1 MTTPDIATFTAS
13 DGYRFYVRRYFPDGM
28 PRGRVV
34 LLHGI
39 RSHGGWYE
47 RSCRQLRDA
56 GYEVH
61 FLDRR
66 GCGWNTAR
74 RGDCPGFRRLIDDVA
89 EYVFELRGTRAFLPT
104 FLAGI
109 SWGGKVA
116 LGVPIRRPG
125 LVEGVMLLCPGLTP
139 KVGPSLPRRLRVL
152 LARLLRPERSFPIPL
167 NDPELFTDSDH
178 WQRYVS
184 EDRHGL
190 TEATARFLVESA
202 RFDVYLKW
210 TARRVTV
217 PVLLMLAGR
226 DKVLDNAK
234 TRRYLSR
241 LTGSKSLSVVDYP
254 DAAHTLE
261 FEGPDHPFVADMV
274 RWMAKFRAGRVSD
287 GPC

>member
-1 MTTPDIATFTAS
+1 MVESSTVTFAAS
-13 DGYRFYVRRYFPDGM
+13 DGYRFYVRRYSPAGL

-34 LLHGI
+34 MLHGI

-47 RSCRQLRDA
+47 RSCRELAAA

-66 GCGWNTAR
+66 GSGWNTVR

-89 EYVFELRGTRAFLPT
+89 EYVYDLRAARAFLPT

-109 SWGGKVA
+109 SWGGKLA

-125 LVEGVMLLCPGLTP
+125 LVQGVMLLCPGLTP
-139 KVGPSLPRRLRVL
+139 KIGPPLTRRLRVL
-152 LARLLRPERSFPIPL
+152 LARFLRPGKLFPIPL
-167 NDPELFTDSDH
+167 NEPDLFTDSPD

-184 EDRHGL
+184 EDQFGL
-190 TEATARFLVESA
+190 TQATARFLFESF
-202 RFDVYLKW
+202 RFDVFLKW
-210 TARRVTV
+210 QARRVTV
-217 PVLLMLAGR
+217 PLLLMLAGR

-241 LTGSKSLSVVDYP
+241 LSGSKSLTVVDYP

-261 FEGPDHPFVADMV
+261 FEGPDHPFVADVV
-274 RWMAKFRAGRVSD
+274 RWMAKR
-287 GPC
+287 

>member
-1 MTTPDIATFTAS
+1 MTPPDIAAFAAS
-13 DGYRFYVRRYFPDGM
+13 DGYRFYVRRYFPAGR

-47 RSCRQLRDA
+47 WSCQRLCDA

-66 GCGWNTAR
+66 GSGWNTAR
-74 RGDCPGFRRLIDDVA
+74 RGDCPGFRQLIDDVA
-89 EYVFELRGTRAFLPT
+89 EYLFDVRGTRAFLPT
-104 FLAGI
+104 FLGGI
-109 SWGGKVA
+109 SWGGKLA
-116 LGVPIRRPG
+116 LGVPVRRPG
-125 LVEGVMLLCPGLTP
+125 LVDGVMLLCPGLTP
-139 KVGPSLPRRLRVL
+139 TVGPSLPRRLRVL
-152 LARLLRPERSFPIPL
+152 FARLLRPERLFPIPL
-167 NDPELFTDSDH
+167 NEPELFTDSAD
-178 WQRYVS
+178 WQRYIS

-217 PVLLMLAGR
+217 PVLLMLGGR
-226 DKVLDNAK
+226 DKILSNAN

-241 LTGSKSLSVVDYP
+241 LSGSKSVTVVDYP

-261 FEGPDHPFVADMV
+261 FEGPDHPFVADMM
-274 RWMAKFRAGRVSD
+274 RWMEKR
-287 GPC
+287 

>member
-1 MTTPDIATFTAS
+1 MVSLFAAS
-13 DGYRFYVRRYFPDGM
+13 DGYRFYVRRYFPVGV

-34 LLHGI
+34 MLHGV

-47 RSCRQLRDA
+47 RSCTELCAA

-66 GCGWNTAR
+66 GSGWNTAR

-89 EYVFELRGTRAFLPT
+89 EYVYDLRSTRAFLPT

-109 SWGGKVA
+109 SWGGKLA

-125 LVEGVMLLCPGLTP
+125 LVQGVMLLCPGLTP
-139 KVGPSLPRRLRVL
+139 KIGPPLTRRLRVL
-152 LARLLRPERSFPIPL
+152 LARSLRPEKLFPIPL
-167 NDPELFTDSDH
+167 NEPDLFTDSPP

-184 EDRHGL
+184 EDRYGL
-190 TEATARFLVESA
+190 TQATARFLFESF
-202 RFDVYLKW
+202 RFDVFLKW
-210 TARRVTV
+210 QAWRVTV

-241 LTGSKSLSVVDYP
+241 LTGSKSMTVVDYP

-261 FEGPDHPFVADMV
+261 FEGPGHPFVADLV
-274 RWMAKFRAGRVSD
+274 RWMGKR
-287 GPC
+287 